1 MFAGPFKPIPRFV
14 SRRHVT
20 ILGLA
25 WNRVAL
31 VLPLAMLL
39 GLLAFG
45 GAFAGWLAQST
56 PKERVLAS
64 FSTSLKGR
72 TRGQKHNARLA
83 ARSLDNRV
91 IPPQG
96 VFSFNQTVRS
106 WSVDGGYSKALVSYD
121 GELVRAYGGG
131 VCQTSTT
138 LYNVALLAGLPIL
151 ERHPHVFVPGYIAP
165 GRDAAVAYPGIDLR
179 FQNSNPYPLRIR
191 ARVRGDR
198 LEISILGTRTSNN
211 QTITTQSATTQS
223 ATTQSATTQS
233 ATTQSATTQSATT
246 QASDAHATGA
256 QAKFAQNRSVRLSR
270 FSSSRVER
278 MGAPLPLSVRIESQV
293 LSISA
298 PQRLTRVRVKSGDG
312 VARRSY
318 LNSAGATGYRVVTH
332 RVWSRDG
339 IEVRREFLGDDTYP
353 AMNRVLALIR
363 DAP

>member
-1 MFAGPFKPIPRFV
+1 MFAGHFKPIPRFV

-179 FQNSNPYPLRIR
+179 FQNSNPYPLHIR

-211 QTITTQSATTQS
+211 QTT
-223 ATTQSATTQS
+223 
-233 ATTQSATTQSATT
+233 TTQSATTQSATT